1 MQEDAAWKQ
10 LLEIKDRTLLLPTI
24 DVRPVLAVPGQWR
37 FSDTGPKSPTEAEF
51 PLSRSAVDHLNKW
64 VAEAG
69 ASARS
74 AAQIRLRVLP
84 LLSPHQRDDRTPYVN
99 GEIRVSGATTWFE
112 STPEP
117 GKLAAIGIGLGARR
131 NVVSLIL
138 APTDGARPANLQI
151 EIILPKG
158 DRRVLALIGDAALLR
173 PLDLGVGALRFD
185 ADTGVIRPA
194 PWAETAVNAFVWA
207 QGQVGLYPAG
217 HGFPDRDLPSVRAT
231 RSLLETDLLRL
242 EAKQGPGAP
251 PYEEVAARRKAFR
264 EGKLI
269 EAGAPW
275 GVQAVDANG
284 TAGPRLVEFR

>member
-1 MQEDAAWKQ
+1 
-10 LLEIKDRTLLLPTI
+10 
-24 DVRPVLAVPGQWR
+24 
-37 FSDTGPKSPTEAEF
+37 
-51 PLSRSAVDHLNKW
+51 LSRAAVDHLNKW
-64 VAEAG
+64 VVEAG

-138 APTDGARPANLQI
+138 APTDGARPANLLI

-185 ADTGVIRPA
+185 ADTGVIRTA

-207 QGQVGLYPAG
+207 HGQVGLYPAE

>member
-1 MQEDAAWKQ
+1 M
-10 LLEIKDRTLLLPTI
+10 
-24 DVRPVLAVPGQWR
+24 
-37 FSDTGPKSPTEAEF
+37 
-51 PLSRSAVDHLNKW
+51 
-64 VAEAG
+64 
-69 ASARS
+69 
-74 AAQIRLRVLP
+74 
-84 LLSPHQRDDRTPYVN
+84 
-99 GEIRVSGATTWFE
+99 
-112 STPEP
+112 
-117 GKLAAIGIGLGARR
+117 
-131 NVVSLIL
+131 
-138 APTDGARPANLQI
+138 
-151 EIILPKG
+151 
-158 DRRVLALIGDAALLR
+158 
-173 PLDLGVGALRFD
+173 
-185 ADTGVIRPA
+185 IRPA

-207 QGQVGLYPAG
+207 HGQVGLYPAE